1 MIAPKLRFS
10 EFKDEW
16 IELSL
21 KEYYS
26 KIRNGFVGV
35 ATPFYVENGIKYL
48 QGKNIKDGKIDSKG
62 LIYISEDFHHKK
74 NNSQLKQNDILM
86 VQSGHVGECAVVTQD
101 YENANCHALI
111 ILSPD
116 HNEKVNSHFVV
127 YYFYSHYGKKRIS
140 EIKTGN
146 TIEHV
151 LASEIKEV
159 NLNFPT
165 PKEQT
170 KIAEFLSAVD
180 DKISQLSRQLEL
192 LNQYKKGVMQ
202 KIFSQEIRFNGFN
215 DEWEGRKIGDFIT
228 KYVGGASF
236 TPSDF
241 VKKSNFEVIPKKAI
255 TARGLLRLDALNPT
269 FSSEQFYQQNQNYTV
284 DKTYLITTLR
294 DLVPSGPNIG
304 YIVSFE
310 NEKKY
315 ILAQGVYGFQ
325 TKNINRQFL
334 IQYSNTDK
342 FRKIMQSKLVGSTQ
356 VHIRNQDYFDTE
368 ILVPSIPEQ
377 EKIAEFLTAIDE
389 RIDHTTAQLT
399 HTKQWKKGLL
409 QQMFV

>member
-48 QGKNIKDGKIDSKG
+48 QGKNIKDGKIDPKG

-159 NLNFPT
+159 TLNFPT

-202 KIFSQEIRFNGFN
+202 KIFSQEIRFKNDNGEDFAGWQTVKLGNYLIKYDKKTTENNQYPVLTSSRNGIFFQKDYFAGQDVSSSDTTGYNIVPFGYFTYRHMSDDLIFKFN
-215 DEWEGRKIGDFIT
+215 INNICENGIVSTLYPVF
-228 KYVGGASF
+228 
-236 TPSDF
+236 
-241 VKKSNFEVIPKKAI
+241 
-255 TARGLLRLDALNPT
+255 
-269 FSSEQFYQQNQNYTV
+269 TV
-284 DKTYLITTLR
+284 DEKYLN
-294 DLVPSGPNIG
+294 S
-304 YIVSFE
+304 
-310 NEKKY
+310 
-315 ILAQGVYGFQ
+315 
-325 TKNINRQFL
+325 QFL
-334 IQYSNTDK
+334 QTILNEGNEFK
-342 FRKIMQSKLVGSTQ
+342 NFAIMQKQGGSRTYMYFSKLSELMIT
-356 VHIRNQDYFDTE
+356 
-368 ILVPSIPEQ
+368 IPELKEQ

>member
-26 KIRNGFVGV
+26 KIRNGFVGI

-48 QGKNIKDGKIDSKG
+48 QGKNIKDGKIDPKG

-159 NLNFPT
+159 TLNFPT

-202 KIFSQEIRFNGFN
+202 KIFSQEIRFKNDNGEDFGEWDYLQL
-215 DEWEGRKIGDFIT
+215 DEVLDYEQPT
-228 KYVGGASF
+228 KYIVESTEYDNIFQTPVLTAGKSF
-236 TPSDF
+236 ILGYTNETNGIFEAKKENVIIFDDF
-241 VKKSNFEVIPKKAI
+241 TTAYKFVDFDFKVKSSAMKILKVKNENFDIRYIYA
-255 TARGLLRLDALNPT
+255 T
-269 FSSEQFYQQNQNYTV
+269 FSLLQLPLGDEHKRRWISEYSLQE
-284 DKTYLITTLR
+284 IP
-294 DLVPSGPNIG
+294 VP
-304 YIVSFE
+304 
-310 NEKKY
+310 
-315 ILAQGVYGFQ
+315 
-325 TKNINRQFL
+325 T
-334 IQYSNTDK
+334 IQ
-342 FRKIMQSKLVGSTQ
+342 
-356 VHIRNQDYFDTE
+356 
-368 ILVPSIPEQ
+368 EQ
-377 EKIAEFLTAIDE
+377 KKIAEFLTAIDE

-399 HTKQWKKGLL
+399 QTKQWKKGLL

>member
-48 QGKNIKDGKIDSKG
+48 QGKNIKDGKIDPKG

-159 NLNFPT
+159 TLNFPT

-170 KIAEFLSAVD
+170 KIAEFLSSVD

-202 KIFSQEIRFNGFN
+202 KIFSQEIRFKNDNGEDFG
-215 DEWEGRKIGDFIT
+215 EWEEDSLGNLCSIT
-228 KYVGGASF
+228 TGK
-236 TPSDF
+236 
-241 VKKSNFEVIPKKAI
+241 
-255 TARGLLRLDALNPT
+255 LDANAMV
-269 FSSEQFYQQNQNYTV
+269 ENGKYRFYTCAREYYYINDFAFDT
-284 DKTYLITTLR
+284 DALLI
-294 DLVPSGPNIG
+294 SGNGANVG
-304 YIVSFE
+304 YIHHYNGKFNAYQRTYVLDKWKQNIIYIKYFLE
-310 NEKKY
+310 MFLKKRINDGKNEGNTPY
-315 ILAQGVYGFQ
+315 IVLSVLSEMP
-325 TKNINRQFL
+325 I
-334 IQYSNTDK
+334 
-342 FRKIMQSKLVGSTQ
+342 KL
-356 VHIRNQDYFDTE
+356 
-368 ILVPSIPEQ
+368 PSIQEQ
-377 EKIAEFLTAIDE
+377 EKIAEFLTAIDK
-389 RIDHTTAQLT
+389 RINHTTAHLT

>member
-1 MIAPKLRFS
+1 MIAPKLRFQ
-10 EFKDEW
+10 
-16 IELSL
+16 
-21 KEYYS
+21 
-26 KIRNGFVGV
+26 GFVKDLEQHEFRDFIKSSKYGPRFDAKDYDINGNV
-35 ATPFYVENGIKYL
+35 KTIRGTDVSLDATIKYEQVPIANLPQSMIDEHRL
-48 QGKNIKDGKIDSKG
+48 QNG
-62 LIYISEDFHHKK
+62 
-74 NNSQLKQNDILM
+74 DILM
-86 VQSGHVGECAVVTQD
+86 ITTADCGLSAVFEKQEMPYIASAYAVRI
-101 YENANCHALI
+101 CL
-111 ILSPD
+111 
-116 HNEKVNSHFVV
+116 NEKMDSHWAK
-127 YYFYSHYGKKRIS
+127 YYLQTNHI
-140 EIKTGN
+140 TN
-146 TIEHV
+146 
-151 LASEIKEV
+151 EV
-159 NLNFPT
+159 NKYIRKGTLSNLPLSDISRFIVNVPAL
-165 PKEQT
+165 KEQT

-269 FSSEQFYQQNQNYTV
+269 FSSEEFYQQNQNYTV

>member
-48 QGKNIKDGKIDSKG
+48 QGKNIKDGKIDPKG

-159 NLNFPT
+159 TLNFPT

-170 KIAEFLSAVD
+170 KIAEFLSTVD
-180 DKISQLSRQLEL
+180 NKISQLSRQLEL

-202 KIFSQEIRFNGFN
+202 KIFSQEIRFKNDNGEDFGEWDYFQASELFENYTNKNHDGNLTILAATQDKGIVPRDTIEIDIKSSEASVKSYKIIEKGQFVISLRSFQGGIEYSNYHGICSPAYTVLQPIKPIN
-215 DEWEGRKIGDFIT
+215 DIFYKNYLKTYDFIQRLSAT
-228 KYVGGASF
+228 VIGIRDGKQISYQAF
-236 TPSDF
+236 SD
-241 VKKSNFEVIPKKAI
+241 
-255 TARGLLRLDALNPT
+255 LYLDYPT
-269 FSSEQFYQQNQNYTV
+269 
-284 DKTYLITTLR
+284 
-294 DLVPSGPNIG
+294 
-304 YIVSFE
+304 
-310 NEKKY
+310 
-315 ILAQGVYGFQ
+315 
-325 TKNINRQFL
+325 
-334 IQYSNTDK
+334 
-342 FRKIMQSKLVGSTQ
+342 
-356 VHIRNQDYFDTE
+356 
-368 ILVPSIPEQ
+368 IPEQ

-389 RIDHTTAQLT
+389 QIDHTTAQLI

>member
-16 IELSL
+16 FEKKLEEIATVERGKFSPRPRNDPKFYNGEMPFIQTGDVANCGIYLEKYTQTLNEEGIKVSKVFPKNSILITIAANIGDTAITRFPVACPDSLVAIQPLENIANTHFLNNLLELK
-21 KEYYS
+21 KEYLDS
-26 KIRNGFVGV
+26 Q
-35 ATPFYVENGIKYL
+35 ATQNA
-48 QGKNIKDGKIDSKG
+48 QKNIN
-62 LIYISEDFHHKK
+62 L
-74 NNSQLKQNDILM
+74 QVLKPLELVIPNYQ
-86 VQSGHVGECAVVTQD
+86 
-101 YENANCHALI
+101 
-111 ILSPD
+111 
-116 HNEKVNSHFVV
+116 
-127 YYFYSHYGKKRIS
+127 
-140 EIKTGN
+140 
-146 TIEHV
+146 
-151 LASEIKEV
+151 
-159 NLNFPT
+159 
-165 PKEQT
+165 EQT

-255 TARGLLRLDALNPT
+255 TAHGLLRLDALNPT
-269 FSSEQFYQQNQNYTV
+269 FSSEEFYQQNQNYTV

-389 RIDHTTAQLT
+389 RIDHTTTQLT

>member
-48 QGKNIKDGKIDSKG
+48 QGKNIKDGKIDPKG

-159 NLNFPT
+159 TLNFPT

-202 KIFSQEIRFNGFN
+202 KIFSQEIRFKNDNGEDFGEWQTVKLGNYLIKYDKKTTENNQYPVLTSSRNGIFFQKDYFAGQDVSSSDTTGYNIVPFGYFTYRHMSDDLIFKFN
-215 DEWEGRKIGDFIT
+215 INNICENGIVSTLYPVF
-228 KYVGGASF
+228 
-236 TPSDF
+236 
-241 VKKSNFEVIPKKAI
+241 
-255 TARGLLRLDALNPT
+255 
-269 FSSEQFYQQNQNYTV
+269 TV
-284 DKTYLITTLR
+284 DEKYLN
-294 DLVPSGPNIG
+294 S
-304 YIVSFE
+304 
-310 NEKKY
+310 
-315 ILAQGVYGFQ
+315 
-325 TKNINRQFL
+325 QFL
-334 IQYSNTDK
+334 QTILNEGNEFK
-342 FRKIMQSKLVGSTQ
+342 NFAIMQKQGGSRTYMYFSKLSELMIT
-356 VHIRNQDYFDTE
+356 
-368 ILVPSIPEQ
+368 IPELKEQ
-377 EKIAEFLTAIDE
+377 EKIAGFLTAIDE
-389 RIDHTTAQLT
+389 RINHTTAQLT

>member
-48 QGKNIKDGKIDSKG
+48 QGKNIKDGKIDPKG

-159 NLNFPT
+159 TLNFPT

-202 KIFSQEIRFNGFN
+202 KIFSQEIRFKNDNGEDFG
-215 DEWEGRKIGDFIT
+215 EWEKVKFSDIFIEI
-228 KYVGGASF
+228 KDKVGNKNIETYS
-236 TPSDF
+236 
-241 VKKSNFEVIPKKAI
+241 I
-255 TARGLLRLDALNPT
+255 TAGKGFVSQSEKFGRDISGSQNENYIVLGKKDFSYNKGNSKTYNFGCVYLNNTGQNIAVPNVFISFRAKKNNIAHNFYAKLFEHHYLDRYLRQLISSSARMDGLLNISKEGFFEIPLPFPPT
-269 FSSEQFYQQNQNYTV
+269 
-284 DKTYLITTLR
+284 
-294 DLVPSGPNIG
+294 
-304 YIVSFE
+304 
-310 NEKKY
+310 
-315 ILAQGVYGFQ
+315 
-325 TKNINRQFL
+325 
-334 IQYSNTDK
+334 
-342 FRKIMQSKLVGSTQ
+342 
-356 VHIRNQDYFDTE
+356 
-368 ILVPSIPEQ
+368 PEQ

-389 RIDHTTAQLT
+389 QIDHTTAQLT

>member
-48 QGKNIKDGKIDSKG
+48 QGKNIKDGKIDPKG

-159 NLNFPT
+159 TLNFPT

-170 KIAEFLSAVD
+170 KIAEFLSSVD

-202 KIFSQEIRFNGFN
+202 KIFSQEIRFKNDNGEDFG
-215 DEWEGRKIGDFIT
+215 EWEEVKFSDIFIEI
-228 KYVGGASF
+228 KDKVGNKNIETYS
-236 TPSDF
+236 
-241 VKKSNFEVIPKKAI
+241 I
-255 TARGLLRLDALNPT
+255 TAGKGFVSQSEKFGRDISGSQNENYIVLGKKDFSYNKGNSKTYNFGCVYLNNTGQNIAVPNVFISFRAKKNNIAHNFYAKLFEHHYLDRYLRQLISSSARMDGLLNISKEGFFEIPLPFPPT
-269 FSSEQFYQQNQNYTV
+269 
-284 DKTYLITTLR
+284 
-294 DLVPSGPNIG
+294 
-304 YIVSFE
+304 
-310 NEKKY
+310 
-315 ILAQGVYGFQ
+315 
-325 TKNINRQFL
+325 
-334 IQYSNTDK
+334 
-342 FRKIMQSKLVGSTQ
+342 
-356 VHIRNQDYFDTE
+356 
-368 ILVPSIPEQ
+368 PEQ

-389 RIDHTTAQLT
+389 RIDHTTTQLN

>member
-26 KIRNGFVGV
+26 KIRNGFVGI

-48 QGKNIKDGKIDSKG
+48 QGKNIKDGKIDPKG

-159 NLNFPT
+159 TLNFPT

-202 KIFSQEIRFNGFN
+202 KIFSQEIRFKNDNGEDFGEWDYLQL
-215 DEWEGRKIGDFIT
+215 DEVLDYEQPT
-228 KYVGGASF
+228 KYIVESTEYDNIFQTPVLTAGKSF
-236 TPSDF
+236 ILGYTNETNGIFEAKKENVIIFDDF
-241 VKKSNFEVIPKKAI
+241 TTAYKFVDFDFKVKSSAMKILKVKNENFDIRYIYA
-255 TARGLLRLDALNPT
+255 T
-269 FSSEQFYQQNQNYTV
+269 FSLLQLPLGDEHKRRWISEYSLQE
-284 DKTYLITTLR
+284 IP
-294 DLVPSGPNIG
+294 VP
-304 YIVSFE
+304 
-310 NEKKY
+310 
-315 ILAQGVYGFQ
+315 
-325 TKNINRQFL
+325 T
-334 IQYSNTDK
+334 IQ
-342 FRKIMQSKLVGSTQ
+342 
-356 VHIRNQDYFDTE
+356 
-368 ILVPSIPEQ
+368 EQ
-377 EKIAEFLTAIDE
+377 KKIADFLTAIDE

>member
-1 MIAPKLRFS
+1 MIVPKLRFS

-48 QGKNIKDGKIDSKG
+48 QGKNIKDGKIDPKG

-159 NLNFPT
+159 TLNFPT

-202 KIFSQEIRFNGFN
+202 KIFSQEIRFKNENGEREADFLN
-215 DEWEGRKIGDFIT
+215 VVVWGKLAETLVSYAGKGSLISIEGELRTRKYEKDGSNR
-228 KYVGGASF
+228 YVTEVLCQAFQLLESRAQRAMRENNGGEDL
-236 TPSDF
+236 SDIIL
-241 VKKSNFEVIPKKAI
+241 E
-255 TARGLLRLDALNPT
+255 G
-269 FSSEQFYQQNQNYTV
+269 E
-284 DKTYLITTLR
+284 
-294 DLVPSGPNIG
+294 DLP
-304 YIVSFE
+304 F
-310 NEKKY
+310 
-315 ILAQGVYGFQ
+315 
-325 TKNINRQFL
+325 
-334 IQYSNTDK
+334 
-342 FRKIMQSKLVGSTQ
+342 
-356 VHIRNQDYFDTE
+356 
-368 ILVPSIPEQ
+368 
-377 EKIAEFLTAIDE
+377 
-389 RIDHTTAQLT
+389 
-399 HTKQWKKGLL
+399 
-409 QQMFV
+409 

>member
-1 MIAPKLRFS
+1 MISPKLRFS

-16 IELSL
+16 QSKKIIEIADYVDYRG
-21 KEYYS
+21 K
-26 KIRNGFVGV
+26 
-35 ATPFYVENGIKYL
+35 TPTKTNTGIL
-48 QGKNIKDGKIDSKG
+48 LVTAKNIKFGYLDYETSQEFINEDDFDEVMRRGKVKIDDVLITTEAPLGNVALVDREDIALAQRVIKYCGKENISNNRFLLQKFLGEKFQEILTSKATG
-62 LIYISEDFHHKK
+62 GTVQGIKGSVLHQIEISLP
-74 NNSQLKQNDILM
+74 SL
-86 VQSGHVGECAVVTQD
+86 
-101 YENANCHALI
+101 
-111 ILSPD
+111 
-116 HNEKVNSHFVV
+116 
-127 YYFYSHYGKKRIS
+127 
-140 EIKTGN
+140 
-146 TIEHV
+146 
-151 LASEIKEV
+151 
-159 NLNFPT
+159 
-165 PKEQT
+165 KEQT

-180 DKISQLSRQLEL
+180 DKISQLSQQLEL

-269 FSSEQFYQQNQNYTV
+269 FSSEEFYQQNQNYTV

>member
-1 MIAPKLRFS
+1 MISPKLRFS

-16 IELSL
+16 QSKKIIEIADYVDYRG
-21 KEYYS
+21 K
-26 KIRNGFVGV
+26 
-35 ATPFYVENGIKYL
+35 TPTKTNTGIL
-48 QGKNIKDGKIDSKG
+48 LVTAKNIKFGYLDYETSQEFINEDDFDEVMRRGKVKIDDVLITTEAPLGNVALVDREDIALAQRVIKYRGKENISNNRFLLQKFLGEKFQEILTSKATG
-62 LIYISEDFHHKK
+62 GTVQGIKGSVLHQIEISLP
-74 NNSQLKQNDILM
+74 SL
-86 VQSGHVGECAVVTQD
+86 
-101 YENANCHALI
+101 
-111 ILSPD
+111 
-116 HNEKVNSHFVV
+116 
-127 YYFYSHYGKKRIS
+127 
-140 EIKTGN
+140 
-146 TIEHV
+146 
-151 LASEIKEV
+151 
-159 NLNFPT
+159 
-165 PKEQT
+165 KEQT

-180 DKISQLSRQLEL
+180 DKISQLSQQLEL

-269 FSSEQFYQQNQNYTV
+269 FSSEEFYQQNQNYTV

-389 RIDHTTAQLT
+389 RIEHTTVQLT

>member
-202 KIFSQEIRFNGFN
+202 KIFSQEIRFKNDNGEDFGEWQTVKLGNYLIKYDKKTTENNQYPVLTSSRNGIFFQKDYFAGQDVSSSDTTGYNIVPFGYFTYRHMSDDLIFKFN
-215 DEWEGRKIGDFIT
+215 INNICENGIVSTLYPVF
-228 KYVGGASF
+228 
-236 TPSDF
+236 
-241 VKKSNFEVIPKKAI
+241 
-255 TARGLLRLDALNPT
+255 
-269 FSSEQFYQQNQNYTV
+269 TV
-284 DKTYLITTLR
+284 DEKYLN
-294 DLVPSGPNIG
+294 S
-304 YIVSFE
+304 
-310 NEKKY
+310 
-315 ILAQGVYGFQ
+315 
-325 TKNINRQFL
+325 QFL
-334 IQYSNTDK
+334 QTILNEGNEFK
-342 FRKIMQSKLVGSTQ
+342 NFAIMQKQGGSRTYMYFSKLSELMIT
-356 VHIRNQDYFDTE
+356 
-368 ILVPSIPEQ
+368 IPELKEQ
-377 EKIAEFLTAIDE
+377 EKIAGFLTAIDE
-389 RIDHTTAQLT
+389 RINHTTAQLT

>member
-1 MIAPKLRFS
+1 MIVPKLRFS

-48 QGKNIKDGKIDSKG
+48 QGKNIKDGKIDPKG

-159 NLNFPT
+159 TLNFPT

-202 KIFSQEIRFNGFN
+202 RIFSQEIRFKNDNGEDFGEWVDGTLGDVTTLVSRRNKN
-215 DEWEGRKIGDFIT
+215 DINAEIYSVTNSQG
-228 KYVGGASF
+228 
-236 TPSDF
+236 F
-241 VKKSNFEVIPKKAI
+241 VKQNEFFEDRRVAGEDTSNYKIIYKNEFAYNP
-255 TARGLLRLDALNPT
+255 ARINVGSIAL
-269 FSSEQFYQQNQNYTV
+269 FDKEEIGIISSLYVCFQANQN
-284 DKTYLITTLR
+284 
-294 DLVPSGPNIG
+294 
-304 YIVSFE
+304 VS
-310 NEKKY
+310 
-315 ILAQGVYGFQ
+315 L
-325 TKNINRQFL
+325 QFL
-334 IQYSNTDK
+334 NQFLNWEKTIQNYSLYGEGGVRIYLWYPL
-342 FRKIMQSKLVGSTQ
+342 FSKIPFSYPIIQ
-356 VHIRNQDYFDTE
+356 
-368 ILVPSIPEQ
+368 EQ

>member
-48 QGKNIKDGKIDSKG
+48 QGKNIKDGKIDPKG

-159 NLNFPT
+159 TLNFPT

-202 KIFSQEIRFNGFN
+202 KIFSQEIRFKNDNGEDFG
-215 DEWEGRKIGDFIT
+215 EWEEVPLNQI
-228 KYVGGASF
+228 ASKV
-236 TPSDF
+236 TVKNRGNKVTEVLTNSATQGIIKQSDF
-241 VKKSNFEVIPKKAI
+241 FDREIVSESNINGYYVVEVDDFVYNPRISVHAPVGPIKRNKI
-255 TARGLLRLDALNPT
+255 TQGIMSPL
-269 FSSEQFYQQNQNYTV
+269 YTV
-284 DKTYLITTLR
+284 FRFKEGNLDFLSYFFGTNFWHDYVKSVANSGARHDRMNITNSDFLEM
-294 DLVPSGPNIG
+294 P
-304 YIVSFE
+304 
-310 NEKKY
+310 
-315 ILAQGVYGFQ
+315 IL
-325 TKNINRQFL
+325 L
-334 IQYSNTDK
+334 
-342 FRKIMQSKLVGSTQ
+342 
-356 VHIRNQDYFDTE
+356 
-368 ILVPSIPEQ
+368 PSIQEQ
-377 EKIAEFLTAIDE
+377 EKIAEFLTAIDK